1 MRPSAVGVNDA
12 LWIDLRMIKL
22 FLAGDVMTGRGIDQV
37 LPNPS
42 DPRLREPWVRD
53 ARDYVALAEA
63 MNGPIPRSVDFSYI
77 WGIALGVLDDLKPD
91 ARIVN
96 LETSVTRSSDYW
108 PDKGIHY
115 RMHPRNVGCL
125 TAAALDC
132 CVVANNHVLDFG
144 YAGLRETLE
153 TLRDTGLASA
163 GAGRD
168 GAEAAAPAIVD
179 LGAKGRVLVFAFGCE
194 TSGIPCPWSAGEDE
208 PGINLLSDLAK
219 ETAGTTAAQIA
230 EHRRPGDVVVASIH
244 WGGNWGY
251 AVPRAERAFAHA
263 LIDSGCVD
271 CVHGHS
277 SHHAKG
283 IEVYRDQPIIYGCGD
298 FINDYEGISGY
309 EHYRGDL
316 SLMYFVTVDTAER
329 KLASLQIVPTQR
341 RRFSLV
347 EASAAD
353 ARWLANVLDREGQ
366 GFGTRVCLNP
376 DKSLSIGWRP

>member
-1 MRPSAVGVNDA
+1 
-12 LWIDLRMIKL
+12 
-22 FLAGDVMTGRGIDQV
+22 
-37 LPNPS
+37 
-42 DPRLREPWVRD
+42 VRD

-63 MNGPIPRSVDFSYI
+63 ANGPIPRSMSFSYI
-77 WGIALGVLDDLKPD
+77 WGIALKVLDDLKPD
-91 ARIVN
+91 ARIIN

-115 RMHPRNVGCL
+115 RMHPGNVGCL
-125 TAAALDC
+125 TAAGLDC
-132 CVVANNHVLDFG
+132 CLLANNHVLDFG

-153 TLRDTGLASA
+153 ALRNAGVAFA

-168 GAEAAAPAIVD
+168 SAEAAAPAIVD
-179 LGAKGRVLVFAFGCE
+179 LGGKGRVLVFAFGCE
-194 TSGIPCPWSAGEDE
+194 TSGIPFAWSASEDQ
-208 PGINLLSDLAK
+208 PGINLLSELSAK
-219 ETAGTTAAQIA
+219 TAGEAAARIA

-251 AVPRAERAFAHA
+251 AVPRSQRTFAHA

-283 IEVYRDQPIIYGCGD
+283 IEIYRDRPIIYGCGD
-298 FINDYEGISGY
+298 FINDYEGISGH

-316 SLMYFVTVDTAER
+316 SLMYFVTVDSAEQ
-329 KLASLQIVPTQR
+329 KLASLQIVPAQR

-347 EASAAD
+347 ETSFAD
-353 ARWLANVLDREGQ
+353 AQWLANVLDREGQ
-366 GFGTRVCLNP
+366 GLGTRVCLNA
-376 DKSLSIGWRP
+376 DRSLSVGW